1 MIRKQTMGIVNTVL
15 IALLLI
21 CEVFGEADD
30 YIGCTSVVKLLNVKI
45 DRRLH
50 SHDVR
55 YGSGS
60 GQQSVTGIADK
71 DDKGSYWVV
80 LAAHDN
86 ICQRGQPIACNSVIR
101 FQHSSTG
108 CLLHSHSAFA
118 CPFSGNQEVSCFGK
132 NGIGDEGDNWIVLC
146 DKKYWEKGDEVQFK
160 HLQTDHYL
168 GMSSRKYDRPI
179 VGQNEVCA
187 FRSDSFPT
195 TWKAKLTTRWK
206 SLEQRR
212 CVQSLQLEV
221 SSHYDV
227 QLVIIDFFI
236 RNSKHNLQSANS
248 TYTACFQFRSN
259 ETDVEFFDDCTAS
272 SATFGLAIVAE
283 EVTMCTLAVEPI
295 LACGQL
301 PPAPTHFNSTPFCI
315 SGYYAIA
322 RRGNCS
328 FAKKAFNAQK
338 AGYSGLFIYNDYDEV
353 FPMAGDGIYEKK
365 VTIPALM
372 ISRTCGLKLIN
383 DYPSKDGYGVLIRL
397 WWSYNNALKFLIP
410 LVAVIGVSFLILLSV
425 VSFRWF
431 RNQQRLQ
438 RRRLTR
444 RQLKKIPNRKYKKGD
459 EHEMCA
465 ICLEDFADGDKMR
478 LLPCGHV
485 YHCACVD
492 PWLLKNRKV
501 CPVCKRKVTD
511 DSDDSDWDSADEQPA
526 APSEHSPLFSN
537 LSSSRS
543 SSAGDL
549 QVGNST
555 FYTNY
560 GSTGCGLC
568 PYSFC
573 RPRAEH
579 DNGMLKQL
587 AKKPSLFHINCSAE
601 VTTVPVSSGGQQQQQ
616 QQQQHAVASTSSAS
630 TGVDNLSFVQ
640 DSTSISSVAADP
652 SEPTASTSYPAPSS
666 SSDPPT
672 TTQLP

>member
-1 MIRKQTMGIVNTVL
+1 MGIVNTIL

-21 CEVFGEADD
+21 CEVLGDADD

-101 FQHSSTG
+101 LQHSSTG

-146 DKKYWEKGDEVQFK
+146 DKKYWEKGDEVHFK

-195 TWKAKLTTRWK
+195 TWKA
-206 SLEQRR
+206 
-212 CVQSLQLEV
+212 
-221 SSHYDV
+221 
-227 QLVIIDFFI
+227 
-236 RNSKHNLQSANS
+236 
-248 TYTACFQFRSN
+248 FRSN

-301 PPAPTHFNSTPFCI
+301 APAPTHFNSTPFCI

-444 RQLKKIPNRKYKKGD
+444 RQLKKIPNRKFKKGD

-511 DSDDSDWDSADEQPA
+511 DGDDSDWDSADEQPA

-555 FYTNY
+555 FYANY

-568 PYSFC
+568 PYSLC

-579 DNGMLKQL
+579 EN
-587 AKKPSLFHINCSAE
+587 
-601 VTTVPVSSGGQQQQQ
+601 VSSGGQQQQQ
-616 QQQQHAVASTSSAS
+616 QQQHAVASNSSAS

-640 DSTSISSVAADP
+640 DSTSTSSVAADP
-652 SEPTASTSYPAPSS
+652 SEPTAGTGYPAPSS
-666 SSDPPT
+666 SSDVSPT

>member
-1 MIRKQTMGIVNTVL
+1 MMFSWSLSTSLCIF
-15 IALLLI
+15 LLFFRTI
-21 CEVFGEADD
+21 
-30 YIGCTSVVKLLNVKI
+30 S
-45 DRRLH
+45 
-50 SHDVR
+50 
-55 YGSGS
+55 
-60 GQQSVTGIADK
+60 
-71 DDKGSYWVV
+71 
-80 LAAHDN
+80 AA
-86 ICQRGQPIACNSVIR
+86 
-101 FQHSSTG
+101 T
-108 CLLHSHSAFA
+108 
-118 CPFSGNQEVSCFGK
+118 
-132 NGIGDEGDNWIVLC
+132 
-146 DKKYWEKGDEVQFK
+146 
-160 HLQTDHYL
+160 
-168 GMSSRKYDRPI
+168 
-179 VGQNEVCA
+179 
-187 FRSDSFPT
+187 
-195 TWKAKLTTRWK
+195 
-206 SLEQRR
+206 
-212 CVQSLQLEV
+212 
-221 SSHYDV
+221 
-227 QLVIIDFFI
+227 FI
-236 RNSKHNLQSANS
+236 L
-248 TYTACFQFRSN
+248 YVFRSN

-301 PPAPTHFNSTPFCI
+301 APAPTHFNSTPFCI

-444 RQLKKIPNRKYKKGD
+444 RQLKKIPNRKFKKGD

-511 DSDDSDWDSADEQPA
+511 DGDDSDWDSADEQPA

-555 FYTNY
+555 FYANY

-568 PYSFC
+568 PYSLC

-579 DNGMLKQL
+579 ENGMLKQR
-587 AKKPSLFHINCSAE
+587 AKKPFPFHINCSAE
-601 VTTVPVSSGGQQQQQ
+601 ETVPVSSGGLQQQQQ

-640 DSTSISSVAADP
+640 DSASISSVAADP
-652 SEPTASTSYPAPSS
+652 SEPTADTGYPAPSS

-672 TTQLP
+672 TT

>member
-1 MIRKQTMGIVNTVL
+1 MGIVNTIL

-21 CEVFGEADD
+21 CEVLGDADD

-60 GQQSVTGIADK
+60 GQ
-71 DDKGSYWVV
+71 
-80 LAAHDN
+80 
-86 ICQRGQPIACNSVIR
+86 
-101 FQHSSTG
+101 QHSSTG

-146 DKKYWEKGDEVQFK
+146 DKKYWEKGDEVHFK
-160 HLQTDHYL
+160 HLQTDHWSL
-168 GMSSRKYDRPI
+168 STSLCI
-179 VGQNEVCA
+179 FLLF
-187 FRSDSFPT
+187 FRTISAAT
-195 TWKAKLTTRWK
+195 
-206 SLEQRR
+206 
-212 CVQSLQLEV
+212 
-221 SSHYDV
+221 
-227 QLVIIDFFI
+227 FI
-236 RNSKHNLQSANS
+236 L
-248 TYTACFQFRSN
+248 YVFRSN

-301 PPAPTHFNSTPFCI
+301 APAPTHFNSTPFCI

-328 FAKKAFNAQK
+328 FAKKKLNCRHSMRKKLATQVC
-338 AGYSGLFIYNDYDEV
+338 LFTMTTMKC
-353 FPMAGDGIYEKK
+353 FPWLAMVE
-365 VTIPALM
+365 LQ
-372 ISRTCGLKLIN
+372 
-383 DYPSKDGYGVLIRL
+383 
-397 WWSYNNALKFLIP
+397 
-410 LVAVIGVSFLILLSV
+410 
-425 VSFRWF
+425 WF

-444 RQLKKIPNRKYKKGD
+444 RQLKKIPNRKFKKGD

-511 DSDDSDWDSADEQPA
+511 DGDDSDWDSADEQPA

-543 SSAGDL
+543 SSAGRKFNIL
-549 QVGNST
+549 RQLRQYRLWPVSVFALSSSRRT
-555 FYTNY
+555 RERY
-560 GSTGCGLC
+560 
-568 PYSFC
+568 
-573 RPRAEH
+573 AV
-579 DNGMLKQL
+579 KQR
-587 AKKPSLFHINCSAE
+587 AKKPFPFHINCSAE
-601 VTTVPVSSGGQQQQQ
+601 ETVSVSS
-616 QQQQHAVASTSSAS
+616 
-630 TGVDNLSFVQ
+630 
-640 DSTSISSVAADP
+640 DSTSTSSVAADP
-652 SEPTASTSYPAPSS
+652 SEPTAGTGYPAPSS
-666 SSDPPT
+666 SSDVSPT

>member
-1 MIRKQTMGIVNTVL
+1 MVNQRQLKIQLDARVQTMGIVNTVL

-195 TWKAKLTTRWK
+195 IWKAVEGIYMKKTG
-206 SLEQRR
+206 
-212 CVQSLQLEV
+212 
-221 SSHYDV
+221 HYR
-227 QLVIIDFFI
+227 L
-236 RNSKHNLQSANS
+236 L
-248 TYTACFQFRSN
+248 YFRSN

-353 FPMAGDGIYEKK
+353 FPMAGDE
-365 VTIPALM
+365 
-372 ISRTCGLKLIN
+372 
-383 DYPSKDGYGVLIRL
+383 
-397 WWSYNNALKFLIP
+397 SYNSRADDFPNVWLK
-410 LVAVIGVSFLILLSV
+410 AYQRLSKQRR
-425 VSFRWF
+425 SFRWF

-579 DNGMLKQL
+579 DNGMLKQR

-601 VTTVPVSSGGQQQQQ
+601 VSTVPVSSGGQQQ

-640 DSTSISSVAADP
+640 DSISISSVAADP

>member
-1 MIRKQTMGIVNTVL
+1 MMFSWSLSTSLCIF
-15 IALLLI
+15 LL
-21 CEVFGEADD
+21 
-30 YIGCTSVVKLLNVKI
+30 
-45 DRRLH
+45 
-50 SHDVR
+50 
-55 YGSGS
+55 
-60 GQQSVTGIADK
+60 
-71 DDKGSYWVV
+71 
-80 LAAHDN
+80 
-86 ICQRGQPIACNSVIR
+86 
-101 FQHSSTG
+101 
-108 CLLHSHSAFA
+108 
-118 CPFSGNQEVSCFGK
+118 
-132 NGIGDEGDNWIVLC
+132 
-146 DKKYWEKGDEVQFK
+146 
-160 HLQTDHYL
+160 
-168 GMSSRKYDRPI
+168 
-179 VGQNEVCA
+179 
-187 FRSDSFPT
+187 
-195 TWKAKLTTRWK
+195 
-206 SLEQRR
+206 
-212 CVQSLQLEV
+212 
-221 SSHYDV
+221 
-227 QLVIIDFFI
+227 FI
-236 RNSKHNLQSANS
+236 RTISAA
-248 TYTACFQFRSN
+248 TFILYVFRSN

-579 DNGMLKQL
+579 DNGMLKQP

-601 VTTVPVSSGGQQQQQ
+601 ETTVPVSSGGQQQQ

-640 DSTSISSVAADP
+640 DSTSISSLAADP

-666 SSDPPT
+666 SSDPPA

>member
-1 MIRKQTMGIVNTVL
+1 MMFSWSLSTSLCIF
-15 IALLLI
+15 LLFFRTI
-21 CEVFGEADD
+21 
-30 YIGCTSVVKLLNVKI
+30 S
-45 DRRLH
+45 
-50 SHDVR
+50 
-55 YGSGS
+55 
-60 GQQSVTGIADK
+60 
-71 DDKGSYWVV
+71 
-80 LAAHDN
+80 AA
-86 ICQRGQPIACNSVIR
+86 
-101 FQHSSTG
+101 T
-108 CLLHSHSAFA
+108 
-118 CPFSGNQEVSCFGK
+118 
-132 NGIGDEGDNWIVLC
+132 
-146 DKKYWEKGDEVQFK
+146 
-160 HLQTDHYL
+160 
-168 GMSSRKYDRPI
+168 
-179 VGQNEVCA
+179 
-187 FRSDSFPT
+187 
-195 TWKAKLTTRWK
+195 
-206 SLEQRR
+206 
-212 CVQSLQLEV
+212 
-221 SSHYDV
+221 
-227 QLVIIDFFI
+227 FI
-236 RNSKHNLQSANS
+236 L
-248 TYTACFQFRSN
+248 YVFRSN

-301 PPAPTHFNSTPFCI
+301 APAPTHFNSTPFCI

-338 AGYSGLFIYNDYDEV
+338 AGYSGLFIYNDYDE
-353 FPMAGDGIYEKK
+353 
-365 VTIPALM
+365 
-372 ISRTCGLKLIN
+372 
-383 DYPSKDGYGVLIRL
+383 
-397 WWSYNNALKFLIP
+397 
-410 LVAVIGVSFLILLSV
+410 
-425 VSFRWF
+425 SFRWF

-444 RQLKKIPNRKYKKGD
+444 RQLKKIPNRKFKKGD

-511 DSDDSDWDSADEQPA
+511 DGDDSDWDSADEQPA

-555 FYTNY
+555 FYANY

-568 PYSFC
+568 PYSLC

-579 DNGMLKQL
+579 ENGMLKQR
-587 AKKPSLFHINCSAE
+587 AKKPFPFHINCSAE
-601 VTTVPVSSGGQQQQQ
+601 ETVPVSS
-616 QQQQHAVASTSSAS
+616 A
-630 TGVDNLSFVQ
+630 
-640 DSTSISSVAADP
+640 SISSVAADP
-652 SEPTASTSYPAPSS
+652 SEPTADTGYPAPSS

-672 TTQLP
+672 TT

>member
-1 MIRKQTMGIVNTVL
+1 MVNQRQLKIQLDARVQTMGIVNTVL

-86 ICQRGQPIACNSVIR
+86 ICQRGVIR

-195 TWKAKLTTRWK
+195 IWKAVEGIYMKKTG
-206 SLEQRR
+206 
-212 CVQSLQLEV
+212 
-221 SSHYDV
+221 HYR
-227 QLVIIDFFI
+227 L
-236 RNSKHNLQSANS
+236 L
-248 TYTACFQFRSN
+248 YFRSN

-353 FPMAGDGIYEKK
+353 FPMAGDGTASVCFHFETKHIGIYEKK

-579 DNGMLKQL
+579 DNGMLKQR

-601 VTTVPVSSGGQQQQQ
+601 VSTVPVSSGGQQQ

-640 DSTSISSVAADP
+640 DSISISSVAADP

>member
-195 TWKAKLTTRWK
+195 IWKAVEGIYMKK
-206 SLEQRR
+206 
-212 CVQSLQLEV
+212 
-221 SSHYDV
+221 
-227 QLVIIDFFI
+227 
-236 RNSKHNLQSANS
+236 N
-248 TYTACFQFRSN
+248 
-259 ETDVEFFDDCTAS
+259 VEFFDDCTAS

-579 DNGMLKQL
+579 DNGMLKQR

-601 VTTVPVSSGGQQQQQ
+601 VSTVPVSSGGQQQQ

-640 DSTSISSVAADP
+640 DSISISSVAADP

>member
-1 MIRKQTMGIVNTVL
+1 MVNQRQLKIQLDARVQTMGIVNTVL

-60 GQQSVTGIADK
+60 GQ
-71 DDKGSYWVV
+71 
-80 LAAHDN
+80 
-86 ICQRGQPIACNSVIR
+86 
-101 FQHSSTG
+101 QHSSTG

-160 HLQTDHYL
+160 HLQTDH
-168 GMSSRKYDRPI
+168 
-179 VGQNEVCA
+179 
-187 FRSDSFPT
+187 
-195 TWKAKLTTRWK
+195 W
-206 SLEQRR
+206 SLST
-212 CVQSLQLEV
+212 SLCIFL
-221 SSHYDV
+221 
-227 QLVIIDFFI
+227 LFI
-236 RNSKHNLQSANS
+236 RTISAA
-248 TYTACFQFRSN
+248 TFILYVFRSN

-328 FAKKAFNAQK
+328 FAKK
-338 AGYSGLFIYNDYDEV
+338 V
-353 FPMAGDGIYEKK
+353 KK
-365 VTIPALM
+365 I
-372 ISRTCGLKLIN
+372 
-383 DYPSKDGYGVLIRL
+383 VLIL
-397 WWSYNNALKFLIP
+397 FSSKVEQLI
-410 LVAVIGVSFLILLSV
+410 VSQICRHSMRKKLATQVCLFTMTTMRCFPWLAMVQLLFAFILRPNIL
-425 VSFRWF
+425 SFRWF

-579 DNGMLKQL
+579 DNGMLKQR

-601 VTTVPVSSGGQQQQQ
+601 VSTVPVSSGGQQQ

-640 DSTSISSVAADP
+640 DSISISSVAADP

>member
-1 MIRKQTMGIVNTVL
+1 MGIVNTVL

-146 DKKYWEKGDEVQFK
+146 DKKYWEIGDEVQFK

-195 TWKAKLTTRWK
+195 IWKAVEGIYMKKTGHYRLLYVFFFCSFGRLALQPLFSMFFGPMKQTWNFSTIAQPLVQHSALPLLPKKL
-206 SLEQRR
+206 Q
-212 CVQSLQLEV
+212 CVS
-221 SSHYDV
+221 
-227 QLVIIDFFI
+227 
-236 RNSKHNLQSANS
+236 
-248 TYTACFQFRSN
+248 
-259 ETDVEFFDDCTAS
+259 
-272 SATFGLAIVAE
+272 
-283 EVTMCTLAVEPI
+283 MCTLAVEPI

-328 FAKKAFNAQK
+328 FAKKVKKTVLILFSSKVEQLILSQICRHSMRKKLATQVCLFTMTTMRCFPWLAMVQLLFAFILRPNILVRV
-338 AGYSGLFIYNDYDEV
+338 GFE
-353 FPMAGDGIYEKK
+353 M
-365 VTIPALM
+365 
-372 ISRTCGLKLIN
+372 
-383 DYPSKDGYGVLIRL
+383 YGVLIRL

-579 DNGMLKQL
+579 DDGMLKQR

-601 VTTVPVSSGGQQQQQ
+601 VSTVPVSSGGQQQQ

-640 DSTSISSVAADP
+640 DSISISSVAADP

>member
-1 MIRKQTMGIVNTVL
+1 MGIVNTIL

-21 CEVFGEADD
+21 CEVLGDADD

-101 FQHSSTG
+101 LQHSSTG

-146 DKKYWEKGDEVQFK
+146 DKKYWEKGDEVHFK
-160 HLQTDHYL
+160 HLQTDQYL
-168 GMSSRKYDRPI
+168 ALRNADAY
-179 VGQNEVCA
+179 EVCNWKKKKKFA
-187 FRSDSFPT
+187 SIMMFSWSLSTSLCIFLLFFRTISAATFILYVVS
-195 TWKAKLTTRWK
+195 RN
-206 SLEQRR
+206 S
-212 CVQSLQLEV
+212 SLQ
-221 SSHYDV
+221 
-227 QLVIIDFFI
+227 
-236 RNSKHNLQSANS
+236 NN

-301 PPAPTHFNSTPFCI
+301 APAPTHFNSTPFCI

-372 ISRTCGLKLIN
+372 ISQTCGLKLIN

-444 RQLKKIPNRKYKKGD
+444 RQLKKIPNRKFKKGD

-511 DSDDSDWDSADEQPA
+511 DGDDSDWDSADEQPA

-555 FYTNY
+555 FYANY

-568 PYSFC
+568 PYSLC

-579 DNGMLKQL
+579 EN
-587 AKKPSLFHINCSAE
+587 E
-601 VTTVPVSSGGQQQQQ
+601 ETVSVSSGGQQQQQ
-616 QQQQHAVASTSSAS
+616 QQQQHAVASNSSAS

-640 DSTSISSVAADP
+640 DSTSTSSVAADP
-652 SEPTASTSYPAPSS
+652 SEPTAGTGYPAPSS
-666 SSDPPT
+666 SSDVSPT

>member
-1 MIRKQTMGIVNTVL
+1 MGIVNTIL

-21 CEVFGEADD
+21 CEVLGDADD

-101 FQHSSTG
+101 LQHSSTG

-146 DKKYWEKGDEVQFK
+146 DKKYWEKGDEVHFK

-195 TWKAKLTTRWK
+195 TWKAVEGIYMKKIFCFTYVKRNKKLTTRWK
-206 SLEQRR
+206 SLEKRR
-212 CVQSLQLEV
+212 CVRSVQLEEEEKV
-221 SSHYDV
+221 CFHHDV

-236 RNSKHNLQSANS
+236 AATFIL
-248 TYTACFQFRSN
+248 YVFRSN

-301 PPAPTHFNSTPFCI
+301 APAPTHFNSTPFCI

-372 ISRTCGLKLIN
+372 ISQTCGLKLIN

-444 RQLKKIPNRKYKKGD
+444 RQLKKIPNRKFKKGD

-511 DSDDSDWDSADEQPA
+511 DGDDSDWDSADEQPA

-555 FYTNY
+555 FYANY

-568 PYSFC
+568 PYSLC

-579 DNGMLKQL
+579 EN
-587 AKKPSLFHINCSAE
+587 E
-601 VTTVPVSSGGQQQQQ
+601 ETVSVSSGGQQQQQ
-616 QQQQHAVASTSSAS
+616 QQQQHAVASNSSAS

-640 DSTSISSVAADP
+640 DSTSTSSVAADP
-652 SEPTASTSYPAPSS
+652 SEPTAGTGYPAPSS
-666 SSDPPT
+666 SSDVSPT

>member
-1 MIRKQTMGIVNTVL
+1 MGIVNTIL

-21 CEVFGEADD
+21 CEILGDADD

-101 FQHSSTG
+101 LQHSSTG

-146 DKKYWEKGDEVQFK
+146 DKKYWEKGDEVHFK

-195 TWKAKLTTRWK
+195 TWKA
-206 SLEQRR
+206 
-212 CVQSLQLEV
+212 
-221 SSHYDV
+221 
-227 QLVIIDFFI
+227 
-236 RNSKHNLQSANS
+236 
-248 TYTACFQFRSN
+248 FRSN

-301 PPAPTHFNSTPFCI
+301 APAPTHFNSTPFCI

-372 ISRTCGLKLIN
+372 ISQTCGLKLIN

-444 RQLKKIPNRKYKKGD
+444 RQLKKIPNRKFKKGD

-511 DSDDSDWDSADEQPA
+511 DGDDSDWDSADEQPA

-555 FYTNY
+555 FYANY

-568 PYSFC
+568 PYSLC

-579 DNGMLKQL
+579 EN
-587 AKKPSLFHINCSAE
+587 
-601 VTTVPVSSGGQQQQQ
+601 VSSGGQQQQQ
-616 QQQQHAVASTSSAS
+616 QQHAVASNSSAS

-640 DSTSISSVAADP
+640 DSTSTSSVAADP
-652 SEPTASTSYPAPSS
+652 SEPTAGTGYPAPSS
-666 SSDPPT
+666 SSDVSPT

>member
-1 MIRKQTMGIVNTVL
+1 MVNQRQLKIQLDARVQTMGIVNTVL

-179 VGQNEVCA
+179 VGQNEK
-187 FRSDSFPT
+187 FPPIMMFS
-195 TWKAKLTTRWK
+195 W
-206 SLEQRR
+206 SLST
-212 CVQSLQLEV
+212 SLCIFL
-221 SSHYDV
+221 
-227 QLVIIDFFI
+227 LFI
-236 RNSKHNLQSANS
+236 RTISAA
-248 TYTACFQFRSN
+248 TFILYVFRSN

-328 FAKKAFNAQK
+328 FAKKVKKIMLILFSSKVEQLTVSQICRHSMRRKLATQVCLFTMTTMRCFPWLAMVQLLFAFILRPNI
-338 AGYSGLFIYNDYDEV
+338 L
-353 FPMAGDGIYEKK
+353 
-365 VTIPALM
+365 
-372 ISRTCGLKLIN
+372 LIN

-579 DNGMLKQL
+579 DNGMLKQR

-601 VTTVPVSSGGQQQQQ
+601 VSTVPVSSGGQQQ

-640 DSTSISSVAADP
+640 DSISISSVAADP

>member
-1 MIRKQTMGIVNTVL
+1 MGIVNTIL

-21 CEVFGEADD
+21 CEVLGDADD

-101 FQHSSTG
+101 LQHSSTG

-146 DKKYWEKGDEVQFK
+146 DKKYWEKGDEVHFK

-195 TWKAKLTTRWK
+195 TWKA
-206 SLEQRR
+206 
-212 CVQSLQLEV
+212 
-221 SSHYDV
+221 
-227 QLVIIDFFI
+227 
-236 RNSKHNLQSANS
+236 
-248 TYTACFQFRSN
+248 FRSN

-301 PPAPTHFNSTPFCI
+301 APAPTHFNSTPFCI

-353 FPMAGDGIYEKK
+353 FPMAGDGRASKK

-372 ISRTCGLKLIN
+372 ISQTCGLKLIN

-444 RQLKKIPNRKYKKGD
+444 RQLKKIPNRKFKKGD

-511 DSDDSDWDSADEQPA
+511 DGDDSDWDSADEQPA

-555 FYTNY
+555 FYANY

-568 PYSFC
+568 PYSLC

-579 DNGMLKQL
+579 EN
-587 AKKPSLFHINCSAE
+587 
-601 VTTVPVSSGGQQQQQ
+601 VSSGGQQQQQ
-616 QQQQHAVASTSSAS
+616 QQQHAVASNSSAS

-640 DSTSISSVAADP
+640 DSTSTSSVAADP
-652 SEPTASTSYPAPSS
+652 SEPTAGTGYPAPSS
-666 SSDPPT
+666 SSDVSPT

>member
-1 MIRKQTMGIVNTVL
+1 MMFSWSLSTSLCIF
-15 IALLLI
+15 LLFFRTI
-21 CEVFGEADD
+21 
-30 YIGCTSVVKLLNVKI
+30 S
-45 DRRLH
+45 
-50 SHDVR
+50 
-55 YGSGS
+55 
-60 GQQSVTGIADK
+60 
-71 DDKGSYWVV
+71 
-80 LAAHDN
+80 AA
-86 ICQRGQPIACNSVIR
+86 
-101 FQHSSTG
+101 T
-108 CLLHSHSAFA
+108 
-118 CPFSGNQEVSCFGK
+118 
-132 NGIGDEGDNWIVLC
+132 
-146 DKKYWEKGDEVQFK
+146 
-160 HLQTDHYL
+160 
-168 GMSSRKYDRPI
+168 
-179 VGQNEVCA
+179 
-187 FRSDSFPT
+187 
-195 TWKAKLTTRWK
+195 
-206 SLEQRR
+206 
-212 CVQSLQLEV
+212 
-221 SSHYDV
+221 
-227 QLVIIDFFI
+227 FI
-236 RNSKHNLQSANS
+236 L
-248 TYTACFQFRSN
+248 YVFRSN

-301 PPAPTHFNSTPFCI
+301 APAPTHFNSTPFCI

-444 RQLKKIPNRKYKKGD
+444 RQLKKIPNRKFKKGD

-511 DSDDSDWDSADEQPA
+511 DGDDSDWDSADEQPA

-555 FYTNY
+555 FYANY

-568 PYSFC
+568 PYSLC

-579 DNGMLKQL
+579 ENGMLKQR
-587 AKKPSLFHINCSAE
+587 AKKPFPFHINCSAE
-601 VTTVPVSSGGQQQQQ
+601 ETVPVSSGGLQQQQQQ

-640 DSTSISSVAADP
+640 DSASISSVAADP
-652 SEPTASTSYPAPSS
+652 SEPTAGTGYPAPSS

-672 TTQLP
+672 TT